1 MLSAGI
7 FVTGIYAFSTRTGRR
22 LLWDDLLNLQQECAS
37 RPWLVGGDFNCI
49 LSAEESAGPVFPD
62 SGSILDFAGF
72 LGQGDF
78 RELPTSGGVFT
89 WSGVRSRGRVWRKLD
104 RLLFNSEWFNIMPPS
119 SVQVL
124 NRATSDHNPLLLS
137 VRGQPSV
144 PKPFKFQSMWLR
156 RSTFPQVVS
165 TCWNRP
171 IEGYGMFK
179 FTTKLRRLKAT
190 LKQWNSEIFGNV
202 FHNLS
207 QAETR
212 LKELELY
219 F

>member
-1 MLSAGI
+1 MISALIWNVRGLGQISTIRRLKKRISLYSISLLVLQEPLVSYTHAQDICHKLGFVDSFSNVNNKVWILWKQPFQLEVLVRSEQFLHCFLKHPMLSAGI

-104 RLLFNSEWFNIMPPS
+104 RLLFNSEWL
-119 SVQVL
+119 V
-124 NRATSDHNPLLLS
+124 
-137 VRGQPSV
+137 
-144 PKPFKFQSMWLR
+144 
-156 RSTFPQVVS
+156 
-165 TCWNRP
+165 
-171 IEGYGMFK
+171 
-179 FTTKLRRLKAT
+179 
-190 LKQWNSEIFGNV
+190 
-202 FHNLS
+202 
-207 QAETR
+207 
-212 LKELELY
+212 
-219 F
+219 